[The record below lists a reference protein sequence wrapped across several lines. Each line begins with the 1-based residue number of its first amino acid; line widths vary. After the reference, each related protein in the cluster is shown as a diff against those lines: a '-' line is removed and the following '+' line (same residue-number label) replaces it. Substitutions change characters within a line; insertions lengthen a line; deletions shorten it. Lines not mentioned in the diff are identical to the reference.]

1 MEQGGPCVRACDSV
15 WQHERPWSG
24 TLKSQS
30 RLCGVARERHES
42 LVHNCVGVG
51 AFVELKMLF
60 WPKTLNR
67 KHGPL
72 FFSSAAF
79 VCVCFFFFR
88 AQKGAHLMLLKSLFC
103 SRVRSVSSTWRSVR
117 MHQTFKSFGEK
128 QDKHVNSGGVRW
140 PSTLR
145 WPQPLLLCRSLPARR
160 RPVTA
165 NWTPHRACSPESTQ

>member
-1 MEQGGPCVRACDSV
+1 MHNGTITGCITTSYIFLELEASSSNCENKWLVLVKAPDWMEQGGPCVCACDSV

-42 LVHNCVGVG
+42 LVHSCVGVG

-79 VCVCFFFFR
+79 VCAWFFFFPCTKGSPLDVAEIIVLLPCAIRELDVALRPR
-88 AQKGAHLMLLKSLFC
+88 ASHF
-103 SRVRSVSSTWRSVR
+103 
-117 MHQTFKSFGEK
+117 
-128 QDKHVNSGGVRW
+128 
-140 PSTLR
+140 
-145 WPQPLLLCRSLPARR
+145 
-160 RPVTA
+160 
-165 NWTPHRACSPESTQ
+165 

>member
-42 LVHNCVGVG
+42 LVHSCVGVG

-79 VCVCFFFFR
+79 VCVCVFFFPVHKREPTWCCRNHCFAPVCDPWAR
-88 AQKGAHLMLLKSLFC
+88 RGALSACVTLLKVWGETRQTREQRRSSLTLH
-103 SRVRSVSSTWRSVR
+103 SEMTSTSSAL
-117 MHQTFKSFGEK
+117 SFAAG
-128 QDKHVNSGGVRW
+128 
-140 PSTLR
+140 
-145 WPQPLLLCRSLPARR
+145 
-160 RPVTA
+160 
-165 NWTPHRACSPESTQ
+165 SPEARYS